1 MAFFDIRK
9 NNFVAFLFR
18 KGKIPMHY
26 KSITYLG
33 HFWSNSKSDGKSQ
46 DNLGLPAQ
54 WRLIPDFFEI
64 EIDMDHVGRYVIPQH
79 NWGYA
84 IRLNVDT
91 VDDYLNNQFKSKYR
105 SIIRRYVKRLE
116 SCFQIEYKLF
126 YGEISE
132 EQYHFL
138 MNCIHQMILRRFKQ
152 RREQHKALKDWKEI
166 YNDSLS
172 MILQKKAS
180 LFVIYDGE
188 NPIEISLNYHFDK
201 ILFSSISSYDI
212 DYAKFGLGHVEI
224 YKQLE
229 WCINNDY
236 EIFEMGVGGTNYKRR
251 WSNFI
256 YRFQNHVTYVKSSSK
271 QRFQAF
277 FLRSLVG
284 FIEYLKSL
292 GINEL
297 LYTTVNRI
305 SQLVKTRETYLNNN
319 PVPQTETTLVDHL
332 PENAVAIPV
341 NFSKY
346 PFLKKPICDYLYT
359 NVEHKCHLKLY
370 KVDELKNT
378 FYIKGQKMAKI
389 VLQ

>member
-1 MAFFDIRK
+1 MAFLDIRK

-18 KGKIPMHY
+18 KGEIPMHY
-26 KSITYLG
+26 ESITYFG
-33 HFWSNSKSDGKSQ
+33 HFWSNSKLNGKNQ
-46 DNLGLPAQ
+46 DIPGLPAQ

-64 EIDMDHVGRYVIPQH
+64 EIDVAHIGRYVIPQH

-91 VDDYLNNQFKSKYR
+91 VDDYLNNHFKSKNR

-116 SCFQIEYKLF
+116 SCFEIEYKLF
-126 YGEISE
+126 FGEISQ

-138 MNCIHQMILRRFKQ
+138 MNYLHQMILRRFKQ
-152 RREQHKALKDWKEI
+152 RGEHHKALKDWEEI

-180 LFVIYDGE
+180 LFVIYDEG

-224 YKQLE
+224 HKQLE

-236 EIFEMGVGGTNYKRR
+236 ELFEMGVGGTNYKRR
-251 WSNFI
+251 WSNLI
-256 YRFQNHVTYVKSSSK
+256 YRFENHVTYVKNSSK

-277 FLRSLVG
+277 FLRFLVG
-284 FIEYLKSL
+284 FVEYLKSL
-292 GINEL
+292 GVNEL
-297 LYTTVNRI
+297 LYTVVRRI
-305 SQLVKTRETYLNNN
+305 SKLTRTTEVNSNNN
-319 PVPQTETTLVDHL
+319 HLLKAETTFIDHV
-332 PENAVAIPV
+332 PENAVGIPLD
-341 NFSKY
+341 FAKY

-359 NVEHKCHLKLY
+359 NVERKSHLKLY
-370 KVDELKNT
+370 RADELKNT
-378 FYIKGQKMAKI
+378 FYIQGQKMAKI
-389 VLQ
+389 TFQ